1 MFNFRK
7 YYKNKIVSNINK
19 KICLKPLINFLQFP
33 KLLKKIYNL
42 NYNIKIQ
49 VKRLI

>member
-19 KICLKPLINFLQFP
+19 QICLKPQINFLQFH
-33 KLLKKIYNL
+33 KILKKIYNL